1 MNDIPTALRSLAR
14 QEQFLDVVDR
24 DEAVARFHRH
34 LKLRPLGS
42 ETVPLSQALGHV
54 LARAVVA
61 DVDVPG
67 FDRASVDGFAVRA
80 DDTLGASERA
90 PTALTLNGEVL
101 TPGTEPQITV
111 APGTATLIATG
122 GMVPRGADAV
132 MMVEHTETRDEDD
145 ATVIEVRRTA
155 AAGQFIAFAGSDLAR
170 GETVLRAGQVLTSRE
185 IGMLAAVGVAA
196 VEVWRRPRVAIIS
209 TGDEIVQPGKPIR
222 PGAVYDSNAAILAA
236 AVEEAGGSP
245 KPLGIGPD
253 DEIVLSR
260 LVDEGLASSD
270 MVILSGGTS
279 KGAGDLCYRAV
290 ALFNDPGIVVHGVA
304 LKPGKPL
311 CLAVTGGKPIVI
323 LPGFPTSAIFTF
335 HEFVAPVIRAFAG
348 LPVEQA
354 ERLPAKLP
362 MRIASERGRTE
373 YLMVSLVRGEDGTL
387 AAYPN
392 SKGSGAVTAFSQADG
407 FITIGQYVESVP
419 AGTPVEVQL
428 IGRAHL
434 ADLVI
439 IGSHCVGLDVLIDRL
454 QAEGILVKSLNVGST
469 GGLAAAKRGECD
481 IAAIHL
487 MDPETGEYNRPFL
500 NPAVELVPGYRRLQG
515 IVHRKGDPR
524 FERRSLDQAIAA
536 AVAEPDCLMVNRN
549 AGSGTRILTD
559 RLLGGAKPSGYWS
572 QPKSH
577 NAVAVAVAQNRA
589 DWGIA
594 IETVARQ
601 YGLGFIPAQD
611 EHYDFIVPK
620 ARLDRP
626 AVLEVKR
633 GQRIP
638 RDRVREHGAKPAA
651 GRKSSVPGAPRRLA
665 ASPSRPVSP

>member
-24 DEAVARFHRH
+24 DTATARFHRH
-34 LKLRPLGS
+34 LKLRPLGA
-42 ETVPLSQALGHV
+42 ETVPLSQALGRV

-80 DDTLGASERA
+80 DDTVGASERT
-90 PTALTLNGEVL
+90 PKALALNGEIL
-101 TPGTEPQITV
+101 TPGTVPQLTV

-132 MMVEHTETRDEDD
+132 IMVEHTETRDDD
-145 ATVIEVRRTA
+145 GSTVIEVRRAA

-170 GETVLRAGQVLTSRE
+170 GETVLRTGQVLTSRE
-185 IGMLAAVGVAA
+185 IGMLATVGCVA
-196 VEVWRRPRVAIIS
+196 VEVWRRPLIAIIS
-209 TGDEIVQPGKPIR
+209 TGDEIVAPGEPIR
-222 PGAVYDSNAAILAA
+222 PGAVYDSNAAILSA
-236 AVEEAGGSP
+236 AVEEAGGCA
-245 KPLGIGPD
+245 KPLGIGAD
-253 DEIVLSR
+253 DEAVLSR
-260 LVDEGLASSD
+260 LVDEGLATCD

-279 KGAGDLCYRAV
+279 KGAGDLCYRAISS
-290 ALFNDPGIVVHGVA
+290 FNDPGIVVHGVA

-348 LPVEQA
+348 LPPEQA
-354 ERLPAKLP
+354 ERRPAILP

-373 YLMVSLVRGEDGTL
+373 YLMVSLVRGDSEGPL

-407 FITIGQYVESVP
+407 FITIGQHVESVP

-428 IGRAHL
+428 IGQAHL

-439 IGSHCVGLDVLIDRL
+439 IGSHCVGLDVLIGRL
-454 QAEGILVKSLNVGST
+454 QSEGISVKALNVGST

-487 MDPETGEYNRPFL
+487 MDPETSEYNRPFL
-500 NPAVELVPGYRRLQG
+500 TPALQLIPGYRRLQG
-515 IVHRKGDPR
+515 LVYRKDDAR
-524 FERRSLDQAIAA
+524 FEGRSLEDAIAGAIAA
-536 AVAEPDCLMVNRN
+536 PDCLMVNRN

-559 RLLGGAKPSGYWS
+559 RLLGGAKPAGYWS

-577 NAVAVAVAQNRA
+577 NAVGVAVAQN
-589 DWGIA
+589 
-594 IETVARQ
+594 Q
-601 YGLGFIPAQD
+601 
-611 EHYDFIVPK
+611 
-620 ARLDRP
+620 
-626 AVLEVKR
+626 
-633 GQRIP
+633 
-638 RDRVREHGAKPAA
+638 
-651 GRKSSVPGAPRRLA
+651 
-665 ASPSRPVSP
+665 

>member
-24 DEAVARFHRH
+24 DTAIDRFYRH
-34 LKLRPLGS
+34 LDLHPLGA
-42 ETVPLSQALGHV
+42 ETVPLPQALGRV
-54 LARAVVA
+54 LARPVIA

-67 FDRASVDGFAVRA
+67 FDRSSVDGFAVRA
-80 DDTLGASERA
+80 VDTVGASERQ
-90 PTALTLNGEVL
+90 PKALALNGEIL
-101 TPGTEPQITV
+101 TPGTVPQLTV

-132 MMVEHTETRDEDD
+132 IMVEHTETRDDD
-145 ATVIEVRRTA
+145 RSLGIDVRRA
-155 AAGQFIAFAGSDLAR
+155 VSAGQFIAFAGSDLAR

-185 IGMLAAVGVAA
+185 IGALAAVGCAT
-196 VEVWRRPRVAIIS
+196 VEVWRRPLIAIIS
-209 TGDEIVQPGKPIR
+209 TGDEIVAPGQPIS

-236 AVEEAGGSP
+236 AVEEAGGCA

-253 DEIVLSR
+253 DETVLSR
-260 LVDEGLASSD
+260 LVDEGLAACD

-279 KGAGDLCYRAV
+279 KGAGDLCYRAIS
-290 ALFNDPGIVVHGVA
+290 AFNDPGIIVHGVA

-335 HEFVAPVIRAFAG
+335 HEFVAPVIRVFAG
-348 LPVEQA
+348 LPVEKA
-354 ERLPAKLP
+354 EQLPAILP
-362 MRIASERGRTE
+362 MRIASELGRTE
-373 YLMVSLVRGEDGTL
+373 YLMVSLVRGDGEGPL

-407 FITIGQYVESVP
+407 FIAIGQHAESVA

-428 IGRAHL
+428 IGRTQL
-434 ADLVI
+434 ADLVL
-439 IGSHCVGLDVLIDRL
+439 IGSHCVGLDVLIGRL
-454 QAEGILVKSLNVGST
+454 QSEGISIKALNVGST

-487 MDPETGEYNRPFL
+487 MHPETGEYNRPFL
-500 NPAVELVPGYRRLQG
+500 TPALDLIPGYRRLQG
-515 IVHRKGDPR
+515 IVYRKGDPR
-524 FERRSLDQAIAA
+524 FEGRSFEDAIGGAIAA
-536 AVAEPDCLMVNRN
+536 PDCLMVNRN

-559 RLLGGAKPSGYWS
+559 RLLGGARPAGYWS

-577 NAVAVAVAQNRA
+577 NAVGLAVAQNRA

-594 IETVARQ
+594 IETIARQ
-601 YGLGFIPAQD
+601 YELGFIPVQD
-611 EHYDFIVPK
+611 EHYDFIIPK
-620 ARLDRP
+620 ARLARQSVQRFR
-626 AVLEVKR
+626 AVLEDPVT
-633 GQRIP
+633 
-638 RDRVREHGAKPAA
+638 REALIELGFNI
-651 GRKSSVPGAPRRLA
+651 
-665 ASPSRPVSP
+665 

>member
-24 DEAVARFHRH
+24 DTAIDRFYRH
-34 LKLRPLGS
+34 LDLHPLGA
-42 ETVPLSQALGHV
+42 ETVPLSQAFGRV
-54 LARAVVA
+54 LARPVLA

-67 FDRASVDGFAVRA
+67 FDRSSVDGFAVRA
-80 DDTLGASERA
+80 ADTAGASEREPKVLA
-90 PTALTLNGEVL
+90 LNGEVL
-101 TPGTEPQITV
+101 TPGKVPQLTV
-111 APGTATLIATG
+111 APGMATLIATG
-122 GMVPRGADAV
+122 GMVPRAADAV
-132 MMVEHTETRDEDD
+132 IMVEHTETRDDD
-145 ATVIEVRRTA
+145 GGTLIDVRRAA
-155 AAGQFIAFAGSDLAR
+155 AAGQFIAFAGNDLAR

-185 IGMLAAVGVAA
+185 IGMLAAVGCAA
-196 VEVWRRPRVAIIS
+196 VEVWRRPQVAIIS
-209 TGDEIVQPGKPIR
+209 TGDEIVAPGQPIR

-236 AVEEAGGSP
+236 AVEEAGGCA

-253 DEIVLSR
+253 DELVLSR
-260 LVDEGLASSD
+260 LVHEGLATSD

-279 KGAGDLCYRAV
+279 KGAGDLCYRAI
-290 ALFNDPGIVVHGVA
+290 ASFNDPGIVVHGVA

-348 LPVEQA
+348 LPAEQA
-354 ERLPAKLP
+354 ERLPATLP

-373 YLMVSLVRGEDGTL
+373 YLMVSLVRPGGEGPL

-407 FITIGQYVESVP
+407 FITIGQHIESVP

-454 QAEGILVKSLNVGST
+454 QSEGISVKALNVGST
-469 GGLAAAKRGECD
+469 GGLAASKRGECD
-481 IAAIHL
+481 IAPIHL
-487 MDPETGEYNRPFL
+487 MDSETGEYNRPFL
-500 NPAVELVPGYRRLQG
+500 TPALELVPGYRRLQG
-515 IVHRKGDPR
+515 IVYRKGDPR
-524 FERRSLDQAIAA
+524 FEGRSLEEAIGAA
-536 AVAEPDCLMVNRN
+536 ITGSDCLMVNRN

-559 RLLGGAKPSGYWS
+559 RLLGGAKPAGYWS

-577 NAVAVAVAQNRA
+577 NAVGVAVAQNRA

-594 IETVARQ
+594 IEPIARQ
-601 YGLGFIPAQD
+601 YRLGFIPAQD

-620 ARLDRP
+620 ARLVRP
-626 AVLEVKR
+626 AV
-633 GQRIP
+633 QRF
-638 RDRVREHGAKPAA
+638 
-651 GRKSSVPGAPRRLA
+651 LA
-665 ASPSRPVSP
+665 ALEDPATRDALTALGFRI

>member
-24 DEAVARFHRH
+24 DEAAARFHRH

-132 MMVEHTETRDEDD
+132 IMVEHTETRDEDD

-209 TGDEIVQPGKPIR
+209 TGDEIVAPGKPIR

-236 AVEEAGGSP
+236 AVEEAGGNP

-348 LPVEQA
+348 LPPEQA
-354 ERLPAKLP
+354 ERLPATLP

-373 YLMVSLVRGEDGTL
+373 YLMVSLVRGDDGAL
-387 AAYPN
+387 VAYPN

-428 IGRAHL
+428 IGHARL

-439 IGSHCVGLDVLIDRL
+439 IGSHCVGLDVLIGRL

-469 GGLAAAKRGECD
+469 GGLAATKRGECD

-500 NPAVELVPGYRRLQG
+500 TPSLELVAGYRRLQG
-515 IVHRKGDPR
+515 IVYRNGDPR
-524 FERRSLDQAIAA
+524 FEGRSLEDAIAGAIAA
-536 AVAEPDCLMVNRN
+536 SDCLMVNRN

-559 RLLGGAKPSGYWS
+559 RLLGGTKPPGYWS

-594 IETVARQ
+594 IETVAQQ
-601 YGLGFIPAQD
+601 YRLGFIPAQD

-626 AVLEVKR
+626 AV
-633 GQRIP
+633 QRFRAVLADP
-638 RDRVREHGAKPAA
+638 VTRDALTALHFK
-651 GRKSSVPGAPRRLA
+651 L
-665 ASPSRPVSP
+665 

>member
-24 DEAVARFHRH
+24 DTAIDRFYRH
-34 LKLRPLGS
+34 LDLHPLGA
-42 ETVPLSQALGHV
+42 ETVPLSQALGRV
-54 LARAVVA
+54 LARSVIA

-67 FDRASVDGFAVRA
+67 FDRSGVDGFAVRA
-80 DDTLGASERA
+80 ADTVGASERE
-90 PTALTLNGEVL
+90 PKTLVLNGEVL
-101 TPGTEPQITV
+101 TPGTVPQLTV

-132 MMVEHTETRDEDD
+132 IMVEHTETRDDGRD
-145 ATVIEVRRTA
+145 TLIEVRRAA

-185 IGMLAAVGVAA
+185 IGMLAAVGCAD
-196 VEVWRRPRVAIIS
+196 VEVWRRPQVAIIS
-209 TGDEIVQPGKPIR
+209 TGDEIVAPGQPIR

-236 AVEEAGGSP
+236 AVEEAGGCA

-253 DEIVLSR
+253 DELVLSR
-260 LVDEGLASSD
+260 LVGEGFATSD

-279 KGAGDLCYRAV
+279 KGAGDLCYRAI
-290 ALFNDPGIVVHGVA
+290 ASFNDPGIVVHGVA

-348 LPVEQA
+348 LPAEQA
-354 ERLPAKLP
+354 ERLPAALP

-373 YLMVSLVRGEDGTL
+373 YLMVSLVRPDGEGSL

-407 FITIGQYVESVP
+407 FITIGQHVESVP

-454 QAEGILVKSLNVGST
+454 QSEGMSVKALNVGST
-469 GGLAAAKRGECD
+469 GGLAASKRGECD

-500 NPAVELVPGYRRLQG
+500 TPALELVPGYRRLQG
-515 IVHRKGDPR
+515 IVYRKGDPR
-524 FERRSLDQAIAA
+524 FEGRSLEEAIGAA
-536 AVAEPDCLMVNRN
+536 ITVSECLMVNRN
-549 AGSGTRILTD
+549 SGSGTRILTD
-559 RLLGGAKPSGYWS
+559 RLLEGAKPAGYWS

-577 NAVAVAVAQNRA
+577 NAVGVAVAQSRA

-594 IETVARQ
+594 IETIARQ

-620 ARLDRP
+620 ARLARP
-626 AVLEVKR
+626 AMQRFFGALEAPATR
-633 GQRIP
+633 DALTALGFRI
-638 RDRVREHGAKPAA
+638 
-651 GRKSSVPGAPRRLA
+651 
-665 ASPSRPVSP
+665 

>member
-24 DEAVARFHRH
+24 DTAIDRFHRH
-34 LKLRPLGS
+34 LDLRPLGA
-42 ETVPLSQALGHV
+42 ETAPLSQALGRV
-54 LARAVVA
+54 LARPVLA

-67 FDRASVDGFAVRA
+67 FDRSSVDGFAVRA
-80 DDTLGASERA
+80 ADTVGASEREPKTLA
-90 PTALTLNGEVL
+90 LNGEVL
-101 TPGTEPQITV
+101 TPGTVPQLTV

-132 MMVEHTETRDEDD
+132 IMVEQTETRDDGGD
-145 ATVIEVRRTA
+145 TVIEVRRAA

-170 GETVLRAGQVLTSRE
+170 GETVLRAGQLLTSRE
-185 IGMLAAVGVAA
+185 IGMLAAVGCAA
-196 VEVWRRPRVAIIS
+196 AEVWRRPQVAIIS
-209 TGDEIVQPGKPIR
+209 TGDEIVAPGQPIR
-222 PGAVYDSNAAILAA
+222 HGAVYDSNAAILAA
-236 AVEEAGGSP
+236 AIEEAGGCA

-253 DEIVLSR
+253 DELVLSR
-260 LVDEGLASSD
+260 LVGEGLATSD

-279 KGAGDLCYRAV
+279 KGAGDLCYRAI
-290 ALFNDPGIVVHGVA
+290 ASFNDPGIVVHGVA

-348 LPVEQA
+348 LPAEQA
-354 ERLPAKLP
+354 ERLPATLP

-373 YLMVSLVRGEDGTL
+373 YLMVSLVRPEGEGPL

-407 FITIGQYVESVP
+407 FIIIGQHVESVP
-419 AGTPVEVQL
+419 ASTPVDVQL

-434 ADLVI
+434 ADLTV
-439 IGSHCVGLDVLIDRL
+439 IGSNCIGLEVLIDRL
-454 QAEGILVKSLNVGST
+454 QSEGVSVKALNVGST

-500 NPAVELVPGYRRLQG
+500 TPALDLIPGYRRLQG
-515 IVHRKGDPR
+515 IVYRKGDPR
-524 FERRSLDQAIAA
+524 FEGRSIKDAIGGAIAA
-536 AVAEPDCLMVNRN
+536 PDCLMVNRN

-559 RLLGGAKPSGYWS
+559 RLLGGAKPAGYWS
-572 QPKSH
+572 RPKSH
-577 NAVAVAVAQNRA
+577 NAVGVAVAQNRA

-594 IETVARQ
+594 IETIARE
-601 YGLGFIPAQD
+601 YGLGFIPVQD
-611 EHYDFIVPK
+611 EHYDFIIPK
-620 ARLDRP
+620 ARLARQAVQRFR
-626 AVLEVKR
+626 AVLEDPVT
-633 GQRIP
+633 
-638 RDRVREHGAKPAA
+638 REALIELGFN
-651 GRKSSVPGAPRRLA
+651 L
-665 ASPSRPVSP
+665 